1 MTAEEAKRRWRG
13 PVVPVLTIFRDDL
26 SLDLDGLR
34 ANVRYLLDAGARVGN
49 TVLLV
54 CGAGGDFPVLTTEER
69 KQVAETVAGE
79 ARGRVPVIVGIEHT
93 STLACVELARHAV
106 QLGADAVQV
115 CPPYYYTPSPEDV
128 VHHFKFISDAADIG
142 IVVYNTFWTAPN
154 IGLEN
159 MARLLSLKNVI
170 AIKWAAPTE
179 SECEEGYKRFAEQAA
194 IIANTND
201 FAITHKRGA
210 VGWISHVSN
219 FWPQHDWR
227 ILELLEAGKY
237 EEAQNEID
245 SFNIAFREFR
255 AEMEAQTSGE
265 GHAIKQIMELVG
277 LVGGPSRPPTRYVPM
292 TTQQRNDL
300 TRLLKERI
308 MVADS

>member
-1 MTAEEAKRRWRG
+1 MTVDEVKRRWKG
-13 PVVPVLTIFRDDL
+13 PVVPVLTVFSDDL

-34 ANVRYLLDAGARVGN
+34 TNVRYLLDAGARVGN

-79 ARGRVPVIVGIEHT
+79 VQGRVPIIVGVEHT
-93 STLACVELARHAV
+93 STLICVELARHAV
-106 QLGADAVQV
+106 EIGADAVQV

-128 VHHFKFISDAADIG
+128 FHHFQVISDSADIG

-154 IGLEN
+154 IGLES
-159 MARLLSLKNVI
+159 MERLLSLSNVI
-170 AIKWAAPTE
+170 AIKWSAP
-179 SECEEGYKRFAEQAA
+179 SECEYRKGYELFAERAA
-194 IIANTND
+194 IIENGRSHVD
-201 FAITHKRGA
+201 SHRRGA

-227 ILELLEAGKY
+227 ILDLMQAGEYQK
-237 EEAQNEID
+237 AQDKID
-245 SFNIAFREFR
+245 AFNSAFREFR

-292 TTQQRNDL
+292 TARQSESL
-300 TRLLKERI
+300 SRLLKDRI
-308 MVADS
+308 MAGAA